1 MHDFGPAGEV
11 GALVGGLD
19 VLVTKVLEVIALEEV
34 VVVGIEE
41 VAVAMQLHALLTR
54 LATLP
59 VQAAT
64 AKDGMALVAVTG
76 EEVVKV
82 PQNESAAS
90 SLSEARS
97 ARRQLSALQ
106 LAETPTAER
115 SNGKSRECK
124 RGILIAQTAKLI
136 LETDHGIRGGILSI
150 YATQC
155 RSSAG
160 PDVCS
165 CRNKFSWALANK
177 AMIYP

>member
-1 MHDFGPAGEV
+1 VQVFGPAGEV
-11 GALVGGLD
+11 GALVGALD
-19 VLVTKVLEVIALEEV
+19 VLVTKVLELAALEEV
-34 VVVGIEE
+34 LVVGTEE
-41 VAVAMQLHALLTR
+41 VAGAMQLHALLTR

-76 EEVVKV
+76 ELVKV

-124 RGILIAQTAKLI
+124 RGMLIAQSEKLI
-136 LETDHGIRGGILSI
+136 LETDHGIRGGISSI

-160 PDVCS
+160 PDDCS
-165 CRNKFSWALANK
+165 CRNKFS
-177 AMIYP
+177 